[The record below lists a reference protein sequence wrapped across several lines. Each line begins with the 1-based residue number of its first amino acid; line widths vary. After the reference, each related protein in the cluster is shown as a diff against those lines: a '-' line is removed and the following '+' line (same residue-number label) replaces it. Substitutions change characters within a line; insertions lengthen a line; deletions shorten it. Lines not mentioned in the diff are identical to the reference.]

1 MVSTIPDRKPPK
13 VLLPYY
19 TAQIGVGGGMY
30 PVYGLSRWMLS
41 WLVLYLRL
49 NRIEPTVRLGNWVR
63 AVANK
68 KGNNDTANG
77 NG

>member
-1 MVSTIPDRKPPK
+1 
-13 VLLPYY
+13 
-19 TAQIGVGGGMY
+19 MY
-30 PVYGLSRWMLS
+30 PVYRLSRWMLS